1 MLGEGSSEAGGGRG
15 GKRLTAGAAVVKGI
29 PKHEQA
35 EAGRVV
41 APVHMEG
48 KAATAARFAGAAVTA
63 GGCMGM
69 ETEPMPAKARAFT
82 GLGALPRVERGRGLT
97 REMG

>member
-1 MLGEGSSEAGGGRG
+1 M
-15 GKRLTAGAAVVKGI
+15 VKGI

-69 ETEPMPAKARAFT
+69 ETEPMPATARAFT
-82 GLGALPRVERGRGLT
+82 GLGALPRVEISANGVTATTVLVLKGR
-97 REMG
+97 RVS

>member
-1 MLGEGSSEAGGGRG
+1 M
-15 GKRLTAGAAVVKGI
+15 VKGI

-48 KAATAARFAGAAVTA
+48 KATLAARFAGAAVTA

-82 GLGALPRVERGRGLT
+82 GLGALPRVEVSVNGVTATTVLVLKGR
-97 REMG
+97 RVS